1 MKLKTILIA
10 LGLCGIFTTVIYS
23 NAMITQATQEGDTP
37 RLIKEL
43 IGQMKE
49 KMEVNQD
56 NLPTL
61 IGEVEA
67 YTLTVKDAPT
77 VAVLHSMTAEMYQRY
92 YQRNQWAI
100 NQRIPISGFIPED
113 IREWTTN
120 LFTEKIKAELDA
132 SLQPADA
139 LQQTPAS
146 SFSEIMETGQD
157 SPALRP
163 TLYDFLANRALE
175 IQPSDEIYKN
185 LLAFRLTQPDK
196 NPAVF
201 VELAYLLYV
210 RDKDYSEKSQAAY
223 EASLDSLQKV
233 YADKG
238 YSVEIVSA
246 QLDVLQNKE
255 YSSVNR
261 DSIRTLEYQLCKQ
274 TLARFPK
281 YDRISIISNRLAVLE
296 QQSINV
302 QNPMTVYPGTNLEIK
317 LSYSNI
323 TDVTVRVKD
332 TLGVLINETSFPLS
346 LRNSYTT
353 HDTIL
358 SIPMDKTGVYEYL
371 VSSSRTALHVTTQ
384 FTVSRLATATR
395 STHSGQV
402 EALVTD
408 YRSGKPVTGATVNYY
423 SGRART
429 NLQKLGEVKTDKNGL
444 ALLPKN
450 ERIQYY
456 KVTYPGDEAA
466 QTTSIYARRGWGIQ
480 DEHIETVVSLFTD
493 RGIYRPGQTLF
504 FKGIAYTSD
513 KENPALVTNHSF
525 EVILR
530 DANYK
535 EIATKK
541 FTTNEFGS
549 FHGEF
554 TLPRQTLT
562 GTFTLLT
569 GNNTVRVQVEEYKR
583 PTFKIELPALK
594 DEIAFGDEVTIR
606 GKAETYSGVAL
617 TSGEVSYL
625 IIRRPLYF
633 RMYMPGSR
641 EEQVA
646 EGKTTLQS
654 DGAFTFSF
662 RPEKSDKTSLFSYQS
677 YEVIALVT
685 DSKGETQEARL
696 SVAVG
701 DRSLALFSNLGNLV
715 NKDSATLIVSAKTLN
730 GEAVPITG
738 TYSIILL
745 EDKDLKNLE
754 DFKVLKTLAT
764 GKFTSGEPLE
774 KKLLAGLPSGRLRL
788 LVSATDSKGRLVE
801 EKQDFVLYSK
811 SDKRP
816 PVASHTWLVTEAKDF
831 LPGET
836 IEVVFGTSDKVA
848 YVLYDL
854 YSNGISLARQRVE
867 LSNENR
873 TFSIPTAKIQAKD
886 ITVAFT
892 FIKEGK
898 LYTEQKSFLCRQ
910 PNRTLTIKP
919 ETFRDR
925 LLPGSWETWKFRLTD
940 ANAQPVLA
948 EVLAGMYD
956 ASLDKIR
963 PFDWR
968 FALSSYTVP
977 YYNRFTEGGGMH
989 TDNNMS
995 ESEDDM
1001 KAVRPILFDRLDWQG
1016 ALDFNRTRAGGFGNQ
1031 ALMAYSA
1038 TPAAKMMA
1046 DAGDAAILESAESE
1060 MHDDAFEEA
1069 SLESEAPAPT
1079 PPSLRTNFNET
1090 AFFFP
1095 SLLTDKEGNL
1105 VVSFTLPESNTTWK
1119 LQAFAHTADL
1129 KYGLYTNEVIS
1140 QKPFMVLPNLPR
1152 FIRRGDEVNI
1162 STQIINLSEKETSG
1176 TVCLE
1181 LFNPENEELLPTKE
1195 AHKSFTVQAGATS
1208 TVSWSISLPNTS
1220 GLVGCRI
1227 VADSESGSDG
1237 EQHLIPVLSNEILVT
1252 EATPFYFMGEGDK
1265 KVTIPGGKPS
1275 DTRRPLRMTLEFTGN
1290 PVWYAVQAL
1299 PTLTEPA
1306 HNNVISWFASYY
1318 SNTLAAFIAQSNP
1331 RIKKVIDQW
1340 TAEGG
1345 ATSTLLSNLEK
1356 NEELKNILLEE
1367 TPWVM
1372 DAQTETEQ
1380 KERLALLFD
1389 VNRAAQ
1395 QREAAMQVLLREQNE
1410 EGGWGWFKG
1419 FYPNRSITL
1428 NILNGM
1434 SQLTHLGAIQFNQQE
1449 KEMQFKALN
1458 YLDKEIQ
1465 KDYADFKKLKNP
1477 PKDFLPGSIQLEYL
1491 YVRSAYRDIPELGEA
1506 REAIRYYS
1514 GLAEKQWK
1522 KAGLREKGEIAI
1534 LMQRNG
1540 KKEVAQEILSWL
1552 RKTATTSEEK
1562 GMYWANNRR
1571 ENSFFVSPVDVHSLL
1586 MEVFQTLGTDT
1597 KEIDRQKQWLL
1608 SQKQTQSWESVPST
1622 VNALY
1627 SLLSTGSNWLTE
1639 DNRTTLQWGAKAFRP
1654 GDGETATG
1662 YIKESV
1668 NGTDI
1673 TPALNT
1679 LILHKEGKA
1688 PAWGAVYNQYFEQMD
1703 KVDKQKGSLHIEKK
1717 LFLETNNGTQ
1727 RQITPVSD
1735 RPLKVGDKVIVRI
1748 TIRTNREMEFV
1759 SLKDVRAGC
1768 FEPARHISGIGTADR
1783 LRYYHAPKDA
1793 SENFYFDLLPEGT
1806 YVLEYAAYVSRS
1818 GHYSAGLA
1826 TLQCLYA
1833 PEFVSHTE
1841 GTFLNIAR

>member
-1 MKLKTILIA
+1 MKLKAMLIS

-23 NAMITQATQEGDTP
+23 NAMVMQAMKEGDNL

-43 IGQMKE
+43 IGRMKE
-49 KMEVNQD
+49 KTDVNQD
-56 NLPTL
+56 NLPAL

-67 YTLTVKDAPT
+67 HALTVTDAPT
-77 VAVLHSMTAEMYQRY
+77 VAVLHSMAAEMYQCY
-92 YQRNQWAI
+92 YQKNRWAI
-100 NQRIPISGFIPED
+100 NRRTPVDGFVPED
-113 IREWTTN
+113 IREWTAN
-120 LFTEKIKAELDA
+120 LFTDKIKAELDA
-132 SLQPADA
+132 SLQPAEV
-139 LQQTPAS
+139 LQQMPAS
-146 SFSEIMETGQD
+146 SFGEIMERGQD
-157 SPALRP
+157 SPSLRP

-175 IQPSDEIYKN
+175 IQPSDEIHKN
-185 LLAFRLTQPDK
+185 LLAFRLAQPDK
-196 NPAVF
+196 KPAVF
-201 VELAYLLYV
+201 AELAYLLYV
-210 RDKDYSEKSQAAY
+210 QDKDFAEKSEAAY
-223 EASLDSLQKV
+223 EVALDSLQKI
-233 YADKG
+233 YADKD
-238 YSVEIVSA
+238 YSVEIIAA

-255 YSSVNR
+255 YSSDR
-261 DSIRTLEYQLCKQ
+261 DSIRTLEYQLCRQ
-274 TLARFPK
+274 TLARFPE
-281 YDRISIISNRLAVLE
+281 YDRISIVGNRLAALE
-296 QQSINV
+296 QQSVKV
-302 QNPMTVYPGTNLEIK
+302 QNPKTVYPGTKLEIK

-332 TLGVLINETSFPLS
+332 TLGMLISETSFPLS
-346 LRNSYTT
+346 LRNSYTD
-353 HDTIL
+353 HDTVL
-358 SIPMDKTGVYEYL
+358 SIPVDRTGVYEYL
-371 VSSSRTALHVTTQ
+371 VSSSRTSLHVSTQ
-384 FTVSRLATATR
+384 FVVSRLATATR
-395 STHSGQV
+395 STASGQI

-408 YRSGKPVTGATVNYY
+408 YLSGKPVTGATVNYY
-423 SGRART
+423 SGRADE

-444 ALLPKN
+444 ALLPQN
-450 ERIQYY
+450 ERIQSY
-456 KVTYPGDEAA
+456 KASYPGDEAS
-466 QTTSIYARRGWGIQ
+466 QTTPIYGRRGWGNR
-480 DEHIETVVSLFTD
+480 DELFDTVVSLFTD
-493 RGIYRPGQTLF
+493 RSIYRPGQTLF

-513 KENPALVTNHSF
+513 KENPAPVTNRSLG
-525 EVILR
+525 VILR

-554 TLPRQTLT
+554 TIPRQTLS
-562 GTFTLLT
+562 GTFALLT
-569 GNNTVRVQVEEYKR
+569 ENNGVHVQVEEYKR
-583 PTFKIELPALK
+583 PTFKVELPALK
-594 DEIAFGDEVTIR
+594 DEIAFGDEVRIR
-606 GKAETYSGVAL
+606 GKAETYSGAAL
-617 TSGEVSYL
+617 TSGEVSYR

-633 RMYMPGSR
+633 RIHMPGSR

-646 EGKTTLQS
+646 EGTTTLQ

-662 RPEKSDKTSLFSYQS
+662 LPEKSDKASLFSYQS

-685 DSKGETQEARL
+685 DSKGETQEAR
-696 SVAVG
+696 SFFAVG
-701 DRSLALFSNLGNLV
+701 DRSLALSSNLGDLV

-730 GEAVPITG
+730 GEPVSTAG
-738 TYSIILL
+738 TYSLMLL
-745 EDKDLKNLE
+745 EDKSLE
-754 DFKVLKTLAT
+754 ILQTLAT
-764 GKFTSGEPLE
+764 GKFTSEEPLE

-788 LVSATDSKGRLVE
+788 LVSAKDSKGRLVE
-801 EKQDFVLYSK
+801 EEQDFVLYGK
-811 SDKRP
+811 GDKRP
-816 PVASHTWLVTEAKDF
+816 PVASHTWLVTEAKHF

-836 IEVVFGTSDKVA
+836 IEVVFGTSDKAA

-854 YSNGISLARQRVE
+854 YSNGVSLDRRRVE

-873 TFSIPTAKIQAKD
+873 TFSIPTANIQAKD

-898 LYTEQKSFLCRQ
+898 LYTEQKSFLRRQ
-910 PNRTLTIKP
+910 PNRTLAIKP

-925 LLPGSWETWKFRLTD
+925 LLPGSRETWKFRLTD
-940 ANAQPVLA
+940 ANDQPVLA
-948 EVLAGMYD
+948 EVLASMYD

-968 FALSSYTVP
+968 FALSSYTAP
-977 YYNRFTEGGGMH
+977 YYNRFTKGVGMYM
-989 TDNNMS
+989 DYYMS
-995 ESEDDM
+995 EPEDNM

-1016 ALDFNRTRAGGFGNQ
+1016 ALDFNRTRAGDSGNQ
-1031 ALMAYSA
+1031 MFIRSAAYSA
-1038 TPAAKMMA
+1038 PSAKMMGIAVQEEEEA
-1046 DAGDAAILESAESE
+1046 DMYAN
-1060 MHDDAFEEA
+1060 AFEEA
-1069 SLESEAPAPT
+1069 SLEGKAPAPT
-1079 PPSLRTNFNET
+1079 PPPLRTNFSET

-1095 SLLTDKEGNL
+1095 SLQTDKEGNL
-1105 VVSFTLPESNTTWK
+1105 AVSFTLPESNTTWK

-1129 KYGLYTNEVIS
+1129 KYGLYTSEVVS
-1140 QKPFMVLPNLPR
+1140 QKPFMTLPNLPR
-1152 FIRRGDEVNI
+1152 FIRQGDEVSI
-1162 STQIINLSEKETSG
+1162 SAQIVNLSEKETSG
-1176 TVCLE
+1176 TVRLE
-1181 LFNPENEELLPTKE
+1181 LFNPKNEELLPTKE
-1195 AHKSFTVQAGATS
+1195 ARKRFTVEAGATS
-1208 TVSWSISLPNTS
+1208 TVSWSVSLPNVA
-1220 GLVGCRI
+1220 GLIGCRI
-1227 VADSESGSDG
+1227 IADSESGSDG

-1265 KVTIPGGKPS
+1265 KVTIAGGKPS
-1275 DTRRPLRMTLEFTGN
+1275 DARRPLRMTLEFTDN

-1306 HNNVISWFASYY
+1306 HDNVISWFAAYY

-1331 RIKKVIDQW
+1331 RIKKVIDLW

-1345 ATSTLLSNLEK
+1345 TSTLLSNLEK

-1389 VNRAAQ
+1389 VNRAAR
-1395 QREAAMQVLLREQNE
+1395 QRETAMQVLLREQNE
-1410 EGGWGWFKG
+1410 AGGWGWFKG
-1419 FYPNRSITL
+1419 FHPNRSITL

-1434 SQLTHLGAIQFNQQE
+1434 SRLTRLGAVQFNQQE
-1449 KEMQFKALN
+1449 KEMQLKALA

-1477 PKDFLPGSIQLEYL
+1477 PKDVLPSPIQLEYL
-1491 YVRSAYRDIPELGEA
+1491 YVRSAYRDIPEPSEA
-1506 REAIRYYS
+1506 REAIRYY
-1514 GLAEKQWK
+1514 GELAEKQWK

-1552 RKTATTSEEK
+1552 RKTATTSDEK

-1571 ENSFFVSPVDVHSLL
+1571 ENHFFVSPIDVHSLL

-1597 KEIDRQKQWLL
+1597 KEISRQQQWLL

-1627 SLLSTGSNWLTE
+1627 SLLSTGSNRLTE
-1639 DNRTTLQWGAKAFRP
+1639 DNRTTLHWGAKTFRP

-1668 NGTDI
+1668 SGTDI

-1679 LILHKEGKA
+1679 LILQKEGEA

-1703 KVDKQKGSLHIEKK
+1703 KVDKQNGSLHIEKK
-1717 LFLETNNGTQ
+1717 LFLETNNGIQ
-1727 RQITPVSD
+1727 RQITPVSTD

-1748 TIRTNREMEFV
+1748 TIRADREMEYV

-1768 FEPARHISGIGTADR
+1768 FEPARQVSGIGTADR
-1783 LRYYHAPKDA
+1783 LRYYHAPKNA
-1793 SENFYFDLLPEGT
+1793 SENFYFDLLPEGA

-1841 GTFLNIAR
+1841 GATLDIAR